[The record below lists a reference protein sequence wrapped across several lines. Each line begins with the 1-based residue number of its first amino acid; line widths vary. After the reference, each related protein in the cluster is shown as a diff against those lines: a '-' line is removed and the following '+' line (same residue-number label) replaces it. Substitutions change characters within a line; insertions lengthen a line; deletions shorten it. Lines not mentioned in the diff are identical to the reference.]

1 MLLLFLVDIYRIE
14 TFNFT
19 TKEKYASDKIKL

>member
-1 MLLLFLVDIYRIE
+1 M

-19 TKEKYASDKIKL
+19 GN

>member
-1 MLLLFLVDIYRIE
+1 M

-19 TKEKYASDKIKL
+19 TKRE